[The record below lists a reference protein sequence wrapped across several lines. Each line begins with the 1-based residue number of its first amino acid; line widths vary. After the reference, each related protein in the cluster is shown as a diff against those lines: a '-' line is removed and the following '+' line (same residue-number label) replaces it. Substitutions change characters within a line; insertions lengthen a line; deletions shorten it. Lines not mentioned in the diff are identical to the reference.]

1 MLTAAKQWKILKKE
15 EEKTGRKRWK
25 TKGLLE
31 QLKDMGGFG
40 DDPDSE
46 QAIIEELKRRDTRA
60 PLEYPQASITE
71 CEVFFGQ
78 SSFFESRK
86 RLFHSWLFQAR
97 RPNSWMEEK
106 DLPSLFRFAL
116 RRPIMDE
123 RNFTAMMQDM
133 NVKLETSTGDARQ
146 PYSRPEGR
154 SRQLM
159 FGIDV
164 DMEKNH
170 VSNRFKNL
178 LPKGSSS
185 DMDTA
190 RDEAMRV
197 IEDDDD
203 DLQEIVRRQL
213 LTIHEHVQN
222 GSVAIET
229 AAWHYRDA
237 LNNQDISDEAL
248 IICLDVYGIP
258 TDHIP
263 TNERNARR
271 SSTHRPDSSSVS
283 DFRHYSYAETM
294 ASTTIEIANLIQ
306 LFRQGILHELE
317 AVNLIKQSLNGL
329 HLESNTI
336 SDMLDDFNIDVETAA
351 KLMWEDA
358 VDYDDD
364 LEDDEEEEE
373 ESHQDQKNPLRQQLV
388 PDPPAKEEERDDAEN
403 HNDDDLGA
411 REEAEEEEEESHQD
425 QKSRLRPQLV
435 PDPPAKEE
443 ESGDAENAPQQPKE
457 KNIGKPL
464 MGPPVLPPAK
474 LSTYS
479 HVDEVE
485 SMVLPPGTPRPKHMS
500 LARNIGNS
508 DSQADKGFDRQPPS
522 DRAPAGRRE
531 PSSDEGMT
539 TGIWGL
545 LMPTQEARKIAYTLK
560 LPQETIDLQV
570 RSISPRRIS
579 KRRASHAKTIVTFP
593 KSKRKASMVL
603 HKDAP
608 PKSPKHTDHSDHSD
622 FFAREGEDQE
632 TFVLS
637 HFDHE
642 HIRSKTKCLRCLPL
656 PCECEDRSSPRLIT
670 EPECFKCLQQPCM
683 CAPLSRLNQATEI
696 AGPNNNPSSDALDAK
711 LVDRTRPKPPKQPI
725 TMLTY
730 LSRMLNDNDVL
741 TSIKQLERT
750 SKEDTAVVDA
760 MVILGLI
767 EQGVDAGEYLDT
779 TGEEDQE
786 AVRILEAMIQSS
798 QALGDYAE
806 TLKGKSSRDNTSTTE
821 ADDCRDEVEEALD
834 TDSSLLNSKPDYERL
849 PTPPRNQVDSA
860 TNLQE
865 AQSNIANGAMF
876 QAINKPFPKHVSPYL
891 PTPALDSTVPQPEPR
906 SKSEDAVQPSRF
918 ESVTPPESS
927 AADLSEQVSDYSID
941 AKNDPDDNF
950 GAPLMRQPRPTPHN
964 TVKSDFETR
973 PPPPPRPRAKELPNI
988 ISSASLR
995 AAKKKLGDSVPP
1007 SPPKLSLKKSPEI
1020 LPHGETFEKALE
1032 HAKEEAFRQR
1042 KSFAFYLEERRA
1054 VRTRIKKEKG
1064 CANSKLSDHSFFQ
1077 SSNGISG
1084 SSSTASI
1091 SALNKLFDK
1100 YRGMSNI

>member
-60 PLEYPQASITE
+60 PLEYPQASTTE

-97 RPNSWMEEK
+97 RQNSWMEEK
-106 DLPSLFRFAL
+106 DLPFLFRFAL

-123 RNFTAMMQDM
+123 RSFTAMMEDM
-133 NVKLETSTGDARQ
+133 NLQLETSTGDARQ
-146 PYSRPEGR
+146 PYSRPVGR

-164 DMEKNH
+164 DKERDH
-170 VSNRFKNL
+170 VSNRFKTV
-178 LPKGSSS
+178 LPKGSSG
-185 DMDTA
+185 DMDRA

-213 LTIHEHVQN
+213 MTIHEHVQN

-237 LNNQDISDEAL
+237 FNNQDISDEAL

-263 TNERNARR
+263 TSERNARR
-271 SSTHRPDSSSVS
+271 SSTHRPDSSSGS

-294 ASTTIEIANLIQ
+294 ASTTMELANLIQ

-351 KLMWEDA
+351 KLMWEDS

-364 LEDDEEEEE
+364 LDYEEEEE
-373 ESHQDQKNPLRQQLV
+373 ESHQDQKNPLR
-388 PDPPAKEEERDDAEN
+388 
-403 HNDDDLGA
+403 
-411 REEAEEEEEESHQD
+411 
-425 QKSRLRPQLV
+425 PQLV

-443 ESGDAENAPQQPKE
+443 ESDDAENAPKQPKE
-457 KNIGKPL
+457 KNIGKQL

-485 SMVLPPGTPRPKHMS
+485 SMVLPPGTPRPKPMS

-522 DRAPAGRRE
+522 DRAPAGPRE
-531 PSSDEGMT
+531 PSPDEGMT

-545 LMPTQEARKIAYTLK
+545 LMPTKEARKIAYTLK

-608 PKSPKHTDHSDHSD
+608 PKSPKHTNYSDHSD

-683 CAPLSRLNQATEI
+683 CAPLSRLNQATQT
-696 AGPNNNPSSDALDAK
+696 AGSNNNPSSDALEAK
-711 LVDRTRPKPPKQPI
+711 LVDRTRPKSPEQPV

-730 LSRMLNDNDVL
+730 LSRRLNDNDML

-750 SKEDTAVVDA
+750 AKEDTAVADA
-760 MVILGLI
+760 MVILDLI
-767 EQGVDAGEYLDT
+767 EQGVDAGVYLDT

-786 AVRILEAMIQSS
+786 AVRILDAMIQSS
-798 QALGDYAE
+798 QVLADYAE
-806 TLKGKSSRDNTSTTE
+806 KFKGKASRDNTSTTG

-834 TDSSLLNSKPDYERL
+834 SNSSSLNSKPDYERL

-876 QAINKPFPKHVSPYL
+876 QAINKPFPKYVSPYL
-891 PTPALDSTVPQPEPR
+891 PTPALNSTVPQPEPS
-906 SKSEDAVQPSRF
+906 SKSVYVVQPSRS
-918 ESVTPPESS
+918 ESVPPPESS
-927 AADLSEQVSDYSID
+927 AAGDLSRAESRSISPPGGKFSTAELSEQVSDCSVD

-950 GAPLMRQPRPTPHN
+950 GVPLMRQPHSTLHKS
-964 TVKSDFETR
+964 VESDFETR

-995 AAKKKLGDSVPP
+995 AAKKKLGDSIPP
-1007 SPPKLSLKKSPEI
+1007 PPPKLSLKRSPEI
-1020 LPHGETFEKALE
+1020 LPHGETFEEALE

-1064 CANSKLSDHSFFQ
+1064 CANSKMSDHSFFQ
-1077 SSNGISG
+1077 SSNGLSG
-1084 SSSTASI
+1084 SSNTASI

-1100 YRGMSNI
+1100 YRGMSSI